1 MIFGEPERTQG
12 DLNFVLFGIPVRV
25 HPLFWFVG
33 LLLGLHSPTAAAMIA
48 WIAAL
53 FLGILVH
60 ELGHAAVMR
69 SYGFYPSIVL
79 YGMGGLAMYGPG
91 QQYGGRRPGFGGQ
104 VLISAAGPLAGF
116 VLAAVVAAGM
126 HLAGHTLFVVRIAG
140 LVPMIFVG
148 DPIESYFIRFVND
161 LLFISVFWGVIN
173 LLPVY
178 PLDGG
183 QIAREVALRLNPQGG
198 FRLSLIISFVVAALV
213 AVVALVHLGRDGVF
227 MALLFGYMAVNSYAM
242 LSAYSGRSPWG

>member
-25 HPLFWFVG
+25 HPFFWLVG
-33 LLLGLHSPTAAAMIA
+33 LLLGLHNPTAGAMIV

-53 FLGILVH
+53 FLSVLVH

-91 QQYGGRRPGFGGQ
+91 QTYGARRPGVGGQ
-104 VLISAAGPLAGF
+104 ILISAAGPLAGF
-116 VLAAVVAAGM
+116 LLAAAVCAVLS
-126 HLAGHTLFVVRIAG
+126 LAGQHAEFRPSFVFVVVTGQIGSPYLTLFV
-140 LVPMIFVG
+140 
-148 DPIESYFIRFVND
+148 EY
-161 LLFISVFWGVIN
+161 LLFVSVFWGWIN
-173 LLPVY
+173 LLPIY

-183 QIAREVALRLNPQGG
+183 QIAREIVVRLYPQDGL
-198 FRLSLIISFVVAALV
+198 RLSLVISAVVAGVVAALGLVQWRDVWV
-213 AVVALVHLGRDGVF
+213 AVFFAYL
-227 MALLFGYMAVNSYAM
+227 AVNSFAM
-242 LSAYSGRSPWG
+242 LSAYSGRGGWG